1 MANCSF
7 LNIRAQADS
16 TSRVVDILAKG
27 DKVQIVD
34 EAGPW
39 YKILY
44 KNEYGDAAKAIE
56 YIGKA
61 AALECAYKDA
71 GVTADEVIEKDA
83 EFEKKGGKAWYDVEF
98 ETFTTEYDYTIDA
111 RTGDVL
117 NGRSEPRD

>member
-1 MANCSF
+1 MNKKTR
-7 LNIRAQADS
+7 I
-16 TSRVVDILAKG
+16 ILIAA
-27 DKVQIVD
+27 IVII
-34 EAGPW
+34 AV
-39 YKILY
+39 
-44 KNEYGDAAKAIE
+44 AAVAVFFVMRGNAC
-56 YIGKA
+56 IGKA

>member
-1 MANCSF
+1 MNKKTR
-7 LNIRAQADS
+7 I
-16 TSRVVDILAKG
+16 ILIAA
-27 DKVQIVD
+27 IVII
-34 EAGPW
+34 AV
-39 YKILY
+39 
-44 KNEYGDAAKAIE
+44 AAVAVFFVMRGNS

-61 AALECAYKDA
+61 AAFDCAYKDA

>member
-1 MANCSF
+1 MNKKTRIILIAAIVIIAVAAAAVFF
-7 LNIRAQADS
+7 LMRGNS
-16 TSRVVDILAKG
+16 
-27 DKVQIVD
+27 
-34 EAGPW
+34 
-39 YKILY
+39 
-44 KNEYGDAAKAIE
+44 

-61 AALECAYKDA
+61 EALECAYKDA

-83 EFEKKGGKAWYDVEF
+83 EFEKSGGKAWYDVEF

>member
-1 MANCSF
+1 MNKKAK
-7 LNIRAQADS
+7 
-16 TSRVVDILAKG
+16 TILIA
-27 DKVQIVD
+27 VIVII
-34 EAGPW
+34 AV
-39 YKILY
+39 
-44 KNEYGDAAKAIE
+44 AAIAVFFVMRSNNS

-83 EFEKKGGKAWYDVEF
+83 DFEKKGGKAWYDVEF

-117 NGRSEPRD
+117 YSKSEPRD

>member
-1 MANCSF
+1 MNKKTR
-7 LNIRAQADS
+7 I
-16 TSRVVDILAKG
+16 ILIAA
-27 DKVQIVD
+27 IVII
-34 EAGPW
+34 AV
-39 YKILY
+39 
-44 KNEYGDAAKAIE
+44 AAVAVFFVMRGNS

-61 AALECAYKDA
+61 AAFECAYKDA

-117 NGRSEPRD
+117 NSRSEPRD

>member
-1 MANCSF
+1 MNKKTRIILIAA
-7 LNIRAQADS
+7 I
-16 TSRVVDILAKG
+16 DIIA
-27 DKVQIVD
+27 V
-34 EAGPW
+34 
-39 YKILY
+39 
-44 KNEYGDAAKAIE
+44 AAVAVFFVMRGNA

>member
-1 MANCSF
+1 MNKKTR
-7 LNIRAQADS
+7 I
-16 TSRVVDILAKG
+16 ILIAA
-27 DKVQIVD
+27 IVII
-34 EAGPW
+34 AV
-39 YKILY
+39 
-44 KNEYGDAAKAIE
+44 AAVAVFFFFFCNA

>member
-1 MANCSF
+1 MNKKTR
-7 LNIRAQADS
+7 I
-16 TSRVVDILAKG
+16 ILIAA
-27 DKVQIVD
+27 IVII
-34 EAGPW
+34 AV
-39 YKILY
+39 
-44 KNEYGDAAKAIE
+44 AAVAVFFVMRGNS

-61 AALECAYKDA
+61 AAFECAYKDA

>member
-1 MANCSF
+1 MNKKTR
-7 LNIRAQADS
+7 I
-16 TSRVVDILAKG
+16 ILIAA
-27 DKVQIVD
+27 IVII
-34 EAGPW
+34 AV
-39 YKILY
+39 
-44 KNEYGDAAKAIE
+44 AAVAVFFVMRGNS

-61 AALECAYKDA
+61 AAFECAYKDA

-111 RTGDVL
+111 RTGVVL

>member
-1 MANCSF
+1 MNKKTR
-7 LNIRAQADS
+7 I
-16 TSRVVDILAKG
+16 ILIAA
-27 DKVQIVD
+27 IVII
-34 EAGPW
+34 AV
-39 YKILY
+39 
-44 KNEYGDAAKAIE
+44 AAVAVFFVMRGNS

-111 RTGDVL
+111 RTVDVL

>member
-1 MANCSF
+1 MNKKTR
-7 LNIRAQADS
+7 I
-16 TSRVVDILAKG
+16 ILIAA
-27 DKVQIVD
+27 IVII
-34 EAGPW
+34 AVTAVAVFFVMRG
-39 YKILY
+39 
-44 KNEYGDAAKAIE
+44 NA

-71 GVTADEVIEKDA
+71 DVTADEVIEKDA

>member
-1 MANCSF
+1 MNKKTR
-7 LNIRAQADS
+7 I
-16 TSRVVDILAKG
+16 ILIAA
-27 DKVQIVD
+27 IVII
-34 EAGPW
+34 AV
-39 YKILY
+39 
-44 KNEYGDAAKAIE
+44 AAVAVFFVMRGNS

-61 AALECAYKDA
+61 EALACAYKDA

>member
-1 MANCSF
+1 MNKKTR
-7 LNIRAQADS
+7 I
-16 TSRVVDILAKG
+16 ILIAA
-27 DKVQIVD
+27 IVII
-34 EAGPW
+34 AV
-39 YKILY
+39 
-44 KNEYGDAAKAIE
+44 AAVAVFFVMRGNA

-71 GVTADEVIEKDA
+71 DVTADEVIEKDA
-83 EFEKKGGKAWYDVEF
+83 EFEKKGGKAWYVVEF

>member
-1 MANCSF
+1 MNKKTR
-7 LNIRAQADS
+7 I
-16 TSRVVDILAKG
+16 ILIAA
-27 DKVQIVD
+27 IVII
-34 EAGPW
+34 AV
-39 YKILY
+39 
-44 KNEYGDAAKAIE
+44 AAVAVFFVMRGNA

-61 AALECAYKDA
+61 AALESAYKDA

>member
-1 MANCSF
+1 MNKKTR
-7 LNIRAQADS
+7 I
-16 TSRVVDILAKG
+16 ILIAA
-27 DKVQIVD
+27 IVII
-34 EAGPW
+34 AV
-39 YKILY
+39 
-44 KNEYGDAAKAIE
+44 AAVAVFFVMRGNA

-61 AALECAYKDA
+61 AAFECAYKDA

>member
-1 MANCSF
+1 MNKKTR
-7 LNIRAQADS
+7 I
-16 TSRVVDILAKG
+16 ILIAA
-27 DKVQIVD
+27 IVII
-34 EAGPW
+34 AV
-39 YKILY
+39 
-44 KNEYGDAAKAIE
+44 AAVAVFFVMRSNNS

>member
-1 MANCSF
+1 MNKKTRIILIA
-7 LNIRAQADS
+7 A
-16 TSRVVDILAKG
+16 VVIIA
-27 DKVQIVD
+27 V
-34 EAGPW
+34 
-39 YKILY
+39 
-44 KNEYGDAAKAIE
+44 AAVAVFFVMRGNS

-61 AALECAYKDA
+61 AAFECAYKDA

-83 EFEKKGGKAWYDVEF
+83 DFEKKGGKAWYDVEF

>member
-1 MANCSF
+1 MNKKTRIILIA
-7 LNIRAQADS
+7 A
-16 TSRVVDILAKG
+16 VVIIA
-27 DKVQIVD
+27 V
-34 EAGPW
+34 
-39 YKILY
+39 
-44 KNEYGDAAKAIE
+44 AAVAVFFVMRGNS

-61 AALECAYKDA
+61 AAFECAYKDA